1 MLKNFY
7 QNMNKKTAVIT
18 GVSSGLGLALVKT
31 FLKKDYIVFGLS
43 KSTPEEQISN
53 DDFHFIQCDIR
64 NYTEIEK
71 VANQIPVVDILVNNA
86 GIILQGDF
94 DTYTPSKIQD
104 VIDTDL
110 TGLIFSTHAFLD
122 KIPKKPG
129 SFIINISSTAGVSDK
144 AGETVY
150 RAAKH
155 GVKGFSDS
163 LRLELGKK
171 DIKVIGLY
179 PGGMQTKLFEKS
191 GSKID
196 LEKFMD
202 PNDIAKTVMYIVEQ
216 PDSVSIDSVV
226 INRGLR

>member
-1 MLKNFY
+1 MSKR
-7 QNMNKKTAVIT
+7 TIAIT
-18 GVSSGLGLALVKT
+18 GSSSGLGLALVKV
-31 FLKKDYIVFGLS
+31 FLEQGYKVFGLS
-43 KSTPEEQISN
+43 KSTPREPITNGNFTHILCDVKNCDDLTKSVKQIKN
-53 DDFHFIQCDIR
+53 
-64 NYTEIEK
+64 
-71 VANQIPVVDILVNNA
+71 VDILINNA
-86 GIILQGDF
+86 GIILQGEF
-94 DTYTPSKIQD
+94 DTYSPERIKD

-110 TGLIFSTHAFLD
+110 TGLILTTHAFLPI
-122 KIPKKPG
+122 IPRKPG
-129 SFIINISSTAGVSDK
+129 SFIVNISSTAGVSDK

-191 GSKID
+191 GSNVD

-202 PNDIAKTVMYIVEQ
+202 PEDIAKTVLYIVEQ
-216 PDSVSIDSVV
+216 PDSVSIDTVI

>member
-1 MLKNFY
+1 ME
-7 QNMNKKTAVIT
+7 NKTVVIT
-18 GVSSGLGLALVKT
+18 GASSGLGLALTKT
-31 FLKKDYIVFGLS
+31 FLDKGYRVFGLAKS
-43 KSTPEEQISN
+43 KLSEEINNSNFKHIFCDVRNYEHLKKAVEQIK
-53 DDFHFIQCDIR
+53 
-64 NYTEIEK
+64 E
-71 VANQIPVVDILVNNA
+71 ADILINNA
-86 GIILQGDF
+86 GIILQGEF
-94 DTYTPSKIQD
+94 EKYTPERIKD

-110 TGLIFSTHAFLD
+110 TGLILTTHAFLPI
-122 KIPKKPG
+122 IPQKPG

-171 DIKVIGLY
+171 EIKVVGLY

-191 GSKID
+191 GSKVD

-202 PNDIAKTVMYIVEQ
+202 PNDIAKSVLYIAEQ
-216 PDSVSIDSVV
+216 PDSVSIDTVI

>member
-1 MLKNFY
+1 
-7 QNMNKKTAVIT
+7 
-18 GVSSGLGLALVKT
+18 
-31 FLKKDYIVFGLS
+31 
-43 KSTPEEQISN
+43 
-53 DDFHFIQCDIR
+53 
-64 NYTEIEK
+64 
-71 VANQIPVVDILVNNA
+71 
-86 GIILQGDF
+86 
-94 DTYTPSKIQD
+94 
-104 VIDTDL
+104 
-110 TGLIFSTHAFLD
+110 
-122 KIPKKPG
+122 
-129 SFIINISSTAGVSDK
+129 
-144 AGETVY
+144 
-150 RAAKH
+150 
-155 GVKGFSDS
+155 S

>member
-1 MLKNFY
+1 MKI
-7 QNMNKKTAVIT
+7 KTVVIT
-18 GVSSGLGLALVKT
+18 GASSGLGLALANT
-31 FLKKDYIVFGLS
+31 FLDRGYRVFGLAKS
-43 KSTPEEQISN
+43 KLSEEINNYNFIHILCDVRNYEHLKKAVEQIK
-53 DDFHFIQCDIR
+53 
-64 NYTEIEK
+64 E
-71 VANQIPVVDILVNNA
+71 VDILINNA
-86 GIILQGDF
+86 GIILQGEF
-94 DTYTPSKIQD
+94 EKYTPERIKD

-110 TGLIFSTHAFLD
+110 TGLILTTHAFLPI
-122 KIPKKPG
+122 IPRKPG
-129 SFIINISSTAGVSDK
+129 SFIVNISSTAGVSDK

-191 GSKID
+191 GSNVD

-202 PNDIAKTVMYIVEQ
+202 PNDIAKSVLYIAEQ
-216 PDSVSIDSVV
+216 PDSVSIDTVI